1 MEHLK
6 GENSLV
12 DQAGD
17 FSKDLKLK
25 EAKDIIKKSEEEGKV
40 SDRALEEVNNLVN
53 KKEYKEIHILHLRL
67 DNSLETG
74 TNLLP
79 KRGEVRMIC
88 LPSRGRSSK
97 DGRQIILTSL
107 M

>member
-25 EAKDIIKKSEEEGKV
+25 EAKDIIE
-40 SDRALEEVNNLVN
+40 
-53 KKEYKEIHILHLRL
+53 
-67 DNSLETG
+67 SLE
-74 TNLLP
+74 LKLQ
-79 KRGEVRMIC
+79 KGEKDNRR
-88 LPSRGRSSK
+88 LANDSK
-97 DGRQIILTSL
+97 LKHKEFKVEF
-107 M
+107 